1 MDLITLS
8 PPPASYK
15 EVKSISITLDP
26 SVKELYYTSDNTA
39 PTLAKYLAYDNLP
52 GKNPFIAVV
61 QDGKGNVLFDGGF
74 PKWYNIFY
82 TGTYTDFKSLPGSGK
97 YLYNA
102 LNFIANPDK
111 PKKVLILNDAVDGS
125 SYGNNT
131 SNSGFYTSFTKV
143 CNVVGFTPTF
153 KCISHYGGVLNPTYE
168 ELDQY
173 ACVIILSTNY
183 TDAKLITDTAIS
195 NLAAYRESGNG
206 LFLIT
211 DHGESAT
218 KGFYRTANFI
228 AENYGAYF
236 TGYFDRSPV
245 NVGYLRRTYGNHIL
259 FDNFEDSENIYAGGS
274 ESKVVV
280 TQRESFNANTGIPTL
295 TTAEG
300 VSTFRF
306 LLVKENDQIET
317 QSFSYLTNIE
327 EPIQFKVD
335 DVVVTETFDP
345 LFRRTLNLN
354 LEVNNTDIGGTISGL
369 LKYNSEVVGTFSGT
383 VGDPDIKWLNNYNNI
398 FNINRSSTFEIEI
411 QSPIRYFKTLIV
423 PIKKLKNMYTI
434 SKVESGMNDL
444 ENSTNF
450 KGAINKCIS
459 IDKFK
464 STSEYIKDVLELY
477 GE

>member
-8 PPPASYK
+8 PQAGSFDK
-15 EVKSISITLDP
+15 EIDIEVSLS
-26 SVKELYYTSDNTA
+26 SGVKELYYTDDDTA

-74 PKWYNIFY
+74 PKWHNMYY

-131 SNSGFYTSFTKV
+131 SNTGFYTSFTKV

-173 ACVIILSTNY
+173 ACVIVLSTNF
-183 TDAKLITDTAIS
+183 TSAKLITDEAIS
-195 NLAAYRESGNG
+195 NLSAYRESGNG

-211 DHGESAT
+211 DHGDSAT
-218 KGFYRTANFI
+218 YGFYRTANYI
-228 AENYGAYF
+228 AANYGAYF
-236 TGYFDRSPV
+236 TGNFDRSPV
-245 NVGYLRRTYGNHIL
+245 NVGYLRQTYGNHIL
-259 FDNFEDSENIYAGGS
+259 FDNFEDGENIYAGGS

-280 TQRESFNANTGIPTL
+280 TQRPSYNNDSLPTL
-295 TTAEG
+295 HTKNG

-306 LLVKENDQIET
+306 LVVKQDDSIET
-317 QSFSYLTNIE
+317 ISFSYLTNIK
-327 EPIQFKVD
+327 EPIKFKNEDIVI
-335 DVVVTETFDP
+335 TETLPP
-345 LFRRTLNLN
+345 LFKRIVDLGI
-354 LEVNNTDIGGTISGL
+354 EIDNTDIKGTLKGL
-369 LKYNSEVVGTFSGT
+369 IKCNSEVVGTFSGT
-383 VGDPDIKWLNNYNNI
+383 QEESSISWLKGSSI
-398 FNINRSSTFEIEI
+398 FTVTEPSTFEIEI
-411 QSPIRYFKTLIV
+411 QSPIRYFKTMIV
-423 PIKKLKNMYTI
+423 PIKKIKDVYTLSELESSLNNLDL
-434 SKVESGMNDL
+434 SK
-444 ENSTNF
+444 NF
-450 KGAINKCIS
+450 KGAIQGSYEIS
-459 IDKFK
+459 EFGT
-464 STSEYIKDVLELY
+464 TSEICKKVLAKY
-477 GE
+477 KG